1 MTQEAIKGDFR
12 PGDPMLLVDERDRHY
27 LLIVPESP
35 RAERIRGEVFTEEVL
50 CAQHDGGL
58 LASPIRRRYLV
69 FKPTL
74 QQIVMN
80 MPRSA
85 QVIYPKDL
93 ATIMEWGDVAPGLK
107 VAEVGC
113 GHGALTMTLLR
124 ALGPE
129 GKLDTYDVRKDHL
142 NRTRKN
148 AALYLGPEV
157 LERWQPIMADP
168 SEAGFSDTGYDRL
181 FTDVPEPWTMV
192 ETAAAALIPGAMWLA
207 YIPGVMQMSQLIE
220 ALNLNPFFCMAEGF
234 ETLQRFWHIKGRSI
248 RPKHSMKAHTGFIVT
263 GRRRWRE
270 DVAPKSDNEA

>member
-1 MTQEAIKGDFR
+1 MSQEVTNGDFR

-27 LLIVPESP
+27 LIIVPESP
-35 RAERIRGEVFTEEVL
+35 RAERIRAEVFSEDVL

-58 LASPIRRRYLV
+58 LTSPMRRRYLV
-69 FKPTL
+69 FRPTL

-93 ATIMEWGDVAPGLK
+93 ATIVEWGDLAPGMK
-107 VAEVGC
+107 TAEVGC

-129 GKLDTYDVRKDHL
+129 GLLHTYDLRQDHL

-157 LERWQPIMADP
+157 LERWKPIMADP
-168 SEAGFSDTGYDRL
+168 SQAGFSDAGYERL

-192 ETAAAALIPGAMWLA
+192 EAAAKALKP
-207 YIPGVMQMSQLIE
+207 
-220 ALNLNPFFCMAEGF
+220 ALCGWP
-234 ETLQRFWHIKGRSI
+234 IS
-248 RPKHSMKAHTGFIVT
+248 P
-263 GRRRWRE
+263 
-270 DVAPKSDNEA
+270 P